1 MLALDP
7 DPRRPFAA
15 KMTPTRRTVAEI
27 RAEDARFQRRL
38 ALSTLVLAVIAIA
51 FALAFLARLAEAE
64 VAGRLEASPAQLGV
78 MEPERLM
85 IGRALEQDV

>member
-1 MLALDP
+1 MLAFSP
-7 DPRRPFAA
+7 D
-15 KMTPTRRTVAEI
+15 TRRTVAAI

-38 ALSTLVLAVIAIA
+38 ALSTLALGVIAIA
-51 FALAFLARLAEAE
+51 FALALFGAWLEAE
-64 VAGRLEASPAQLGV
+64 VAGRLEARGASLGV